1 MRKNLNSDITESEE
15 MKEME
20 ERNEDTETLFEMT
33 LKDVRN
39 YISATRLNLG
49 KVRHFQFMQGA
60 DASKV
65 PLLQVADCRI

>member
-1 MRKNLNSDITESEE
+1 
-15 MKEME
+15 ME

-65 PLLQVADCRI
+65 PLLQITDCRI